1 MRFFFYG
8 TLRDGAVRRL
18 VLGRAL
24 PDDEAIPAVLE
35 GYRIARVRGADYPV
49 LRRDPTASAGGVV
62 FGGLSHGEAERL
74 DRYEGG
80 QYLRRELTLRAR
92 TGEPMSAWVYL
103 PRGRV
108 PVDSRP
114 WDFEGWLR
122 DERAAFLHSIA
133 GLRAAGR

>member
-49 LRRDPTASAGGVV
+49 
-62 FGGLSHGEAERL
+62 
-74 DRYEGG
+74 
-80 QYLRRELTLRAR
+80 LRRELTLRAR